1 MGVAGLLPVVLVPR
15 KQVTQY
21 AAFVV
26 GIREERC
33 MYSRGVES
41 NTLMGVV
48 VVGGEVLWWE
58 ETVESDSPEVIN
70 PRIELSVL
78 QKRR

>member
-1 MGVAGLLPVVLVPR
+1 MPR
-15 KQVTQY
+15 KQVTQD

-41 NTLMGVV
+41 NTLMGVG
-48 VVGGEVLWWE
+48 VVGGEVLW
-58 ETVESDSPEVIN
+58 
-70 PRIELSVL
+70 
-78 QKRR
+78 